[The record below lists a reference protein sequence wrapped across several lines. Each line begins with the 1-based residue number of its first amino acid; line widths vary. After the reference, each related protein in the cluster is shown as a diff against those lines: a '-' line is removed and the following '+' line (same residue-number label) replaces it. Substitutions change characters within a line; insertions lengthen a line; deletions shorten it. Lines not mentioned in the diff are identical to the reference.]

1 MFNTHLL
8 QFYSPFAEQL
18 SLAEGK
24 DLTSVDD
31 IAERF
36 VKYNKPKMSAA
47 EIIGFVADFL
57 SLGVGQIVS
66 KGVESAVGPLTKAT
80 GKGDVAPDYVSS
92 QVAQYYKN
100 QLNNYKQMGNQMAFE
115 VTTVA
120 GEYISAGKNLVY
132 VTNLL
137 KKGRTKKL
145 TSQQGGSHKH
155 DHRS

>member
-1 MFNTHLL
+1 
-8 QFYSPFAEQL
+8 
-18 SLAEGK
+18 
-24 DLTSVDD
+24 VDD

-100 QLNNYKQMGNQMAFE
+100 QLSNYKQMGNQMAFE

-145 TSQQGGSHKH
+145 TSQQ
-155 DHRS
+155 

>member
-1 MFNTHLL
+1 M
-8 QFYSPFAEQL
+8 
-18 SLAEGK
+18 
-24 DLTSVDD
+24 
-31 IAERF
+31 F

-57 SLGVGQIVS
+57 SLGAGQLIS

-80 GKGDVAPDYVSS
+80 GKAGEAPDYVSS

-115 VTTVA
+115 VTNIA

-132 VTNLL
+132 VIT
-137 KKGRTKKL
+137 
-145 TSQQGGSHKH
+145 
-155 DHRS
+155 